1 MLNSAYVLLLL
12 TTLFWGANAVAG
24 KLAVGHVSPFALTFL
39 RWIVAL
45 AILLPFAAKPLRRD
59 WPKIRGNLPLLGML
73 GVVGFTCFNA
83 AMYSALTLTSAVNV
97 SIEQGAIPLVI
108 IVLNFLLFHVKA
120 TWLQLAGF
128 LLSLIGVGLT
138 ASHGDLLRLTALD
151 INFGDLLMLF
161 AVVVYGIYTVALRF
175 KPDIHWLSMIT
186 VLAMVALLSSVP
198 LLFWEYATGSL
209 ILPDLLGWAIVIYTA
224 VLPSAL
230 AQVFYIRGNELIGAN
245 RAGLFV
251 NLVPIFGTLLSILV
265 LGEDF
270 RLYHAVALVLVFCGI
285 WLAEYS
291 GRKDVTLSARVRAPV
306 DGS

>member
-1 MLNSAYVLLLL
+1 MLNSAYLLLLL
-12 TTLFWGANAVAG
+12 TTFFWGANAVAG

-45 AILLPFAAKPLRRD
+45 AILLPFAATPLRRD
-59 WPKIRGNLPLLGML
+59 WPKVRQKLPLLAML
-73 GVVGFTCFNA
+73 GIVGFTCFNA

-108 IVLNFLLFHVKA
+108 IVLNFLLFRVKA
-120 TWLQLAGF
+120 TGLQLAGF
-128 LLSLIGVGLT
+128 FLSLVGVGLT

-161 AVVVYGIYTVALRF
+161 AVVVYGIYTIALRF
-175 KPDIHWLSMIT
+175 KPDVHWLTMIT
-186 VLAMVALLSSVP
+186 VLATAALVSSVP
-198 LLFWEYATGSL
+198 LLIWEYATDSL
-209 ILPDLLGWAIVIYTA
+209 IMPDLTGWAIVVYTA

-270 RLYHAVALVLVFCGI
+270 RLYHAAALVLVFCGI

-291 GRKDVTLSARVRAPV
+291 GRKDFTLPARVRAPV